1 MMDDP
6 AVFIHRIC
14 LEKGCAC
21 VAGAHVCADA
31 ITACSDDTPP
41 GQNVPDA
48 QFGTSNIFFFRK
60 LNQVPDRLRTASVIV
75 FLCRA

>member
-1 MMDDP
+1 MTQLYLSIVYVLKRGVHVLQVHMCVLMPSQP
-6 AVFIHRIC
+6 APM
-14 LEKGCAC
+14 
-21 VAGAHVCADA
+21 
-31 ITACSDDTPP
+31 TPH
-41 GQNVPDA
+41 QAKNVPDA